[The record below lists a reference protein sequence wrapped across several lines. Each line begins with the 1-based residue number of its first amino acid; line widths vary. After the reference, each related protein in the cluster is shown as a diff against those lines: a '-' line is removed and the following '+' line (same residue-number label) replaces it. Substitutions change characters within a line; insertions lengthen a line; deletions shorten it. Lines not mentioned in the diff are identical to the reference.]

1 MFSSVYFHHQKLS
14 NKQITT
20 FIEQGRRQKESVAH
34 YAPEIFWKL
43 FDQERGKKNL
53 SI

>member
-1 MFSSVYFHHQKLS
+1 MLS

-34 YAPEIFWKL
+34 NAPEIFWKL
-43 FDQERGKKNL
+43 FDQEREEKKKIYL
-53 SI
+53 SR